1 MEISNIKELCQQADM
16 IDPLIR
22 KIPCYNSNIFFYCTL
37 YTVHIIYKLRPNT
50 SQAVPKTEGKIFQA
64 IPKTEGRILQ
74 AVPLLEG
81 LPVKSFLLRLKRM
94 LLFPSEVR
102 VAWVFLGISLRKPR
116 QPPLLLMGRVFHS
129 CPIIKNITLFSEG

>member
-1 MEISNIKELCQQADM
+1 MLHTVYCCALYIIS
-16 IDPLIR
+16 
-22 KIPCYNSNIFFYCTL
+22 
-37 YTVHIIYKLRPNT
+37 KLRPNT

-102 VAWVFLGISLRKPR
+102 VAWVFLGISLGLHPQEIPRKTQAIHPSD
-116 QPPLLLMGRVFHS
+116 G
-129 CPIIKNITLFSEG
+129 KNITVLYRTVQYRTVQ